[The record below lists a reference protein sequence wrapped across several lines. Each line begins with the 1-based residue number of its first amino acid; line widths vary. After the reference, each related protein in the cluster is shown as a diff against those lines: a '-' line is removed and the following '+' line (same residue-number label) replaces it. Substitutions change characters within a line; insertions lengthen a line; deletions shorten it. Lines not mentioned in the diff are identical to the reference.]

1 MHEPDLLPLVDNN
14 FIVVHV
20 NIGDDGKQNGAL
32 ATKYSIPLEK
42 GVPAIAVLARD
53 GKLLYSDKRA
63 EFEKA
68 RSMDP
73 DDIAAFLNK
82 WKPGASR

>member
-1 MHEPDLLPLVDNN
+1 MHEPDLLPVVERN

-20 NIGDDGKQNGAL
+20 NIGEDGKQNGAL
-32 ATKYSIPLEK
+32 ATKYGIPLEK
-42 GVPAIAVLARD
+42 GVPAVAVLGRD
-53 GKLLYSDKRA
+53 GKLLFSDRQA

-82 WKPGASR
+82 WKPGSSR

>member
-1 MHEPDLLPLVDNN
+1 M
-14 FIVVHV
+14 HV
-20 NIGDDGKQNGAL
+20 NIGDDGKQNGTL
-32 ATKYSIPLEK
+32 ATKYGIPIEK
-42 GVPAIAVLARD
+42 GVPAIAVLGRN
-53 GKLLYSDKRA
+53 GTLLYSDKHA

-82 WKPGASR
+82 WKPGPAR

>member
-1 MHEPDLLPLVDNN
+1 V
-14 FIVVHV
+14 
-20 NIGDDGKQNGAL
+20 
-32 ATKYSIPLEK
+32 
-42 GVPAIAVLARD
+42 AVLGRD
-53 GKLLYSDKRA
+53 GKLLFSDRQA

-82 WKPGASR
+82 WKPGSSR